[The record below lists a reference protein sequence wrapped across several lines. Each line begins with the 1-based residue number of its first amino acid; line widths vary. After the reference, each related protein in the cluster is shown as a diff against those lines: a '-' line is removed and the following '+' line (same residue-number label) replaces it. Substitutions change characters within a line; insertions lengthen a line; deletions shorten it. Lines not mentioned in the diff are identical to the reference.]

1 MGRKQKKSE
10 PGKPPSAGHI
20 LIIEDDETIRQM
32 LEVVFKRYH
41 FQTNIAK
48 DGKEGVDF
56 FLKNADSV
64 HLIVMDWKMPVMDG
78 KMALQRIRAIKPDQK
93 VLLISGYID
102 PEDLS
107 KILNPYTRYLP
118 KPFTISK
125 VIEEVEVLLK

>member
-1 MGRKQKKSE
+1 MGREPKESGLKQLS
-10 PGKPPSAGHI
+10 SAGHI

-32 LEVVFKRYH
+32 LEVVFQRYH
-41 FQTNIAK
+41 FHTNITK

-56 FLKNADSV
+56 FLKHADNV
-64 HLIVMDWKMPVMDG
+64 QIVVMDWKMPVMDG

-107 KILNPYTRYLP
+107 KILNPHTRFLP
-118 KPFTISK
+118 KPFTINK
-125 VIEEVEVLLK
+125 VIEEVEALLK